1 MRSLTVARR
10 AAARLRLP
18 IGMVLTI
25 GAVVA
30 AMPSVPV
37 EAQTASAEPLVK
49 SLVYQG
55 AFRVPAGGDNQHT
68 FEYGGRGVAF
78 DARDNGLWM
87 IGHDQQQWV
96 AEMSIPAPS
105 TSTSLSAL
113 PRASLTRNFRDVLAG
128 KMGSIGTGGAFVGG
142 VLPWDDGLV
151 ASGYI
156 YYDASKSQRTTHVR
170 VASNGSV
177 SGPYEVGS
185 AGAGMVSGWMTP
197 IPSEWQSALG
207 GPALT
212 GQCCI
217 PIISRTSLGPSATV
231 FDPSN
236 LAKQSDAKQVLGY
249 PHDHPTLGTYEDTD
263 LSHLFLKSTAMG
275 GMIFPGGTSS
285 VLFIGVQAG
294 SVCYGEGT
302 KDQSLDHKPVPGESG
317 VSYCYDPSNGY
328 KGTHGY
334 PYRGFVWAYSANDLV
349 QVKQGHK
356 NPWDVKPYATW
367 TLTAPF
373 MGNSRTAILGATYDP
388 ATRRVFVSLGFADG
402 TAPVV
407 AVYGLNTTA
416 AAADSTPPSVAVTSP
431 GNGASVSGTVT
442 LAASASDNTGVASV
456 WFTVDNVNVGAEDS
470 SLPYQTTW
478 NTASAGGGTHT
489 IRASARDW
497 AGNARTSSPV
507 SITVSG
513 SGGASKSAS
522 SSNSSAC
529 TSQKPVANWVCV
541 GTGWLP
547 PDHPLAIAA
556 GLGGITPA
564 PAPKYTASASVASS
578 GPYVSPVACTTMKP
592 VSNWICV
599 EGGWLPP
606 DHPVAIAAMHAG
618 TASSSGSGSISSSG
632 GSSPPSSSNTS
643 SPASSLPYCSFGG
656 SPVAGWVYV
665 AGGWV
670 PTDHPLAVL
679 GTCRAH

>member
-1 MRSLTVARR
+1 MGLA
-10 AAARLRLP
+10 
-18 IGMVLTI
+18 I

-30 AMPSVPV
+30 VMPSPPV
-37 EAQTASAEPLVK
+37 AAQTPAGEPLIK

-55 AFRVPAGGDNQHT
+55 AFRVPAGGDKQHT
-68 FEYGGRGVAF
+68 FEYGGRGLAF

-87 IGHDQQQWV
+87 IGHDQTQWV

-105 TSTSLSAL
+105 TSSSLSAL
-113 PRASLTRNFRDVLAG
+113 PRAALRQNFRDVLG
-128 KMGSIGTGGAFVGG
+128 GRMGAIGTDGVFVGG
-142 VLPWDDGLV
+142 VLPWDDALV
-151 ASGYI
+151 ATGYI
-156 YYDASKSQRTTHVR
+156 YYDASHAQETTHVR
-170 VASNGSV
+170 AASNGSV
-177 SGPYEVGS
+177 SGPYRVGS

-197 IPSEWQSALG
+197 VPSEWQSSLG

-217 PIISRTSLGPSATV
+217 PIIGRTSLGPSATV

-236 LAKQSDAKQVLGY
+236 LANQSNAKQVLGY

-275 GMIFPGGTSS
+275 GMIFPGGTST

-294 SVCYGEGT
+294 SVCYGQGT
-302 KDQSLDHKPVPGESG
+302 GDRALDGRAVPGTDG
-317 VSYCYDPSNGY
+317 VVYCYDPTNSY

-334 PYRGFVWAYSANDLV
+334 PYRGFVWAYNASDLV

-367 TLTAPF
+367 TLDAPF
-373 MGNSRTAILGATYDP
+373 MNNSRTAVLGATYDP

-402 TAPVV
+402 AAPVV
-407 AVYGLNTTA
+407 AVYGLSTTSA
-416 AAADSTPPSVAVTSP
+416 VADSTPPSVAVVSP
-431 GNGASVSGTVT
+431 GPGGSVGGTVT
-442 LAASASDNTGVASV
+442 LAASASDDVGVSSV
-456 WFTVDNVNVGAEDS
+456 WFTVDNVNVGGEDS
-470 SLPYQTTW
+470 SLPYQVSW
-478 NTASAGGGTHT
+478 NTASAGSGMHT

-497 AGNARTSSPV
+497 AGNARTSSAV
-507 SITVSG
+507 SVMVSG
-513 SGGASKSAS
+513 SGGG
-522 SSNSSAC
+522 SAC
-529 TSQKPVANWVCV
+529 TTPKPVSNWVCV

-556 GLGGITPA
+556 GLGTIGATSA
-564 PAPKYTASASVASS
+564 PPPIHTASTSQHSS
-578 GPYVSPVACTTMKP
+578 SSYVSPVACTTAKP
-592 VSNWICV
+592 VSNWVCV

-606 DHPVAIAAMHAG
+606 DHPVAIAAMRAG
-618 TASSSGSGSISSSG
+618 TASSGGSTSAPPVESSG
-632 GSSPPSSSNTS
+632 GSTSN
-643 SPASSLPYCSFGG
+643 PASSLPYCSFGG
-656 SPVAGWVYV
+656 SPVPGWVYV
-665 AGGWV
+665 SGGWL

>member
-1 MRSLTVARR
+1 
-10 AAARLRLP
+10 
-18 IGMVLTI
+18 MVLTI
-25 GAVVA
+25 AAAVA
-30 AMPSVPV
+30 SMPSVPV
-37 EAQTASAEPLVK
+37 EAQTPGAEPLVT

-78 DARDNGLWM
+78 DASDNGLWM

-96 AEMSIPAPS
+96 AEMTIPAPS
-105 TSTSLSAL
+105 SSTSVSAL
-113 PRASLTRNFRDVLAG
+113 PRASLKRNFRDVLAG
-128 KMGSIGTGGAFVGG
+128 RMGAIGTSGVFVGG
-142 VLPWDDGLV
+142 VLPWDDGLI
-151 ASGYI
+151 ASGYV
-156 YYDASKSQRTTHVR
+156 YYDASKTQRTTHVR

-177 SGPYEVGS
+177 SGPYQVGS
-185 AGAGMVSGWMTP
+185 AGAGMVSGWMTA

-236 LAKQSDAKQVLGY
+236 LSQQSGATQVLGY

-294 SVCYGEGT
+294 SVCYGQGT
-302 KDQSLDHKPVPGESG
+302 SDRSKDGQPYDGTV
-317 VSYCYDPSNGY
+317 YCYDPTNQY

-334 PYRGFVWAYSANDLV
+334 PYRGFVWAYNASDLV

-356 NPWDVKPYATW
+356 NPWDIKPYATW

-373 MGNSRTAILGATYDP
+373 MSNARTAILGATYDP

-407 AVYGLNTTA
+407 AVYGLSTTA

-431 GNGASVSGTVT
+431 GPGSSVAGTVT
-442 LAASASDNTGVASV
+442 LAASASDNVGVASV
-456 WFTVDNVNVGAEDS
+456 WFTVDNVNVGGEHAS
-470 SLPYQTTW
+470 KPYQATW
-478 NTASAGGGTHT
+478 NAGCAGSGTHT
-489 IRASARDW
+489 IRATARDW
-497 AGNARTSSPV
+497 AGNARTSS
-507 SITVSG
+507 SISVTVSG
-513 SGGASKSAS
+513 SGSGG
-522 SSNSSAC
+522 SSAC
-529 TSQKPVANWVCV
+529 TSPKPVSNWVCV

-556 GLGGITPA
+556 GKGNFTAA
-564 PAPKYTASASVASS
+564 PPPVHAESIDAPS

-592 VSNWICV
+592 VSNWVCV

-606 DHPVAIAAMHAG
+606 DHPVAIAAMRAG
-618 TASSSGSGSISSSG
+618 TASSGGSSSGHSSSSSSG
-632 GSSPPSSSNTS
+632 GTTS
-643 SPASSLPYCSFGG
+643 SPVSSLPLCSFGG
-656 SPVAGWVYV
+656 SPVPGWVYV
-665 AGGWV
+665 SGGWV